1 MSTTYERPSTLRTG
15 QGHESGKVGFVELF
29 FDLVYVFAIT
39 QLSHSLL
46 HHFNKVGLA
55 ETAFLMVAV
64 WWVWVYTTWAMNWL
78 NPAATSVRLMLF
90 SQMFAGLIL
99 AVAIP
104 YAFNTGGFAFAGAY
118 VFMQVSRSLFTAW
131 ALRSDP
137 GHFRN
142 FIRISL
148 WLMASGVFWVA
159 GAFLEHEARWI
170 VWGIA
175 LLIEIAG
182 PYAFYWTPGLG
193 ASTTGDWD
201 IRGEHMAE
209 RCGLLMIIALG
220 ESLLVTGATFAEQTL
235 SLIPIAGLVTAF
247 VGTVAMWWVYFNIG
261 AERAAHRIAQ
271 AEDPGQLGRLAYTY
285 LHIPIIAGILLT
297 AVSDEIVLLHPMG
310 HHGATAPL
318 EGLALLGGPALFL
331 VGNLFFKKAVFG
343 KFARSHIA
351 GIVMLAAAA
360 FAMPVAGPLALGLF
374 ATVVMV
380 IVGAWEH
387 MAVNRRKSVAG

>member
-1 MSTTYERPSTLRTG
+1 
-15 QGHESGKVGFVELF
+15 
-29 FDLVYVFAIT
+29 
-39 QLSHSLL
+39 
-46 HHFNKVGLA
+46 
-55 ETAFLMVAV
+55 
-64 WWVWVYTTWAMNWL
+64 
-78 NPAATSVRLMLF
+78 
-90 SQMFAGLIL
+90 
-99 AVAIP
+99 
-104 YAFNTGGFAFAGAY
+104 
-118 VFMQVSRSLFTAW
+118 
-131 ALRSDP
+131 
-137 GHFRN
+137 
-142 FIRISL
+142 
-148 WLMASGVFWVA
+148 
-159 GAFLEHEARWI
+159 
-170 VWGIA
+170 
-175 LLIEIAG
+175 
-182 PYAFYWTPGLG
+182 
-193 ASTTGDWD
+193 
-201 IRGEHMAE
+201 MAE

-220 ESLLVTGATFAEQTL
+220 ESLLVTGATFAEQEPT
-235 SLIPIAGLVTAF
+235 LIPIAGLVTAF

-331 VGNLFFKKAVFG
+331 AGNLFFKKAVFG

-360 FAMPVAGPLALGLF
+360 FAMPVAGPLALGLV